1 MDAVVR
7 STAGGTGPNTRVA
20 VMDDAGR
27 KISGRMVET
36 SLMTRWNLWMLVV
49 GGDYLGHVCAACVAA
64 GVDQLR
70 QRLQASLADTRE
82 RLRQLELVDRW
93 ARSASPLERRRSF
106 HVVAVRESEARA
118 GC

>member
-1 MDAVVR
+1 VLVFEQFL
-7 STAGGTGPNTRVA
+7 G
-20 VMDDAGR
+20 DDAGAAR
-27 KISGRMVET
+27 IC
-36 SLMTRWNLWMLVV
+36 MLCDQQWTANQSEPRAWI
-49 GGDYLGHVCAACVAA
+49 GGEYLGHVCAACVAA

-70 QRLQASLADTRE
+70 QRLQASLAETRE